1 MTANGKPPIV
11 GLSTYSV
18 RADWGSWSDDAVL
31 APRSYTRCLSRS
43 GGIPV
48 LLAPAPPAAVDRI
61 LDSIDGLVLIGGED
75 ICGRFYGRDEPEE
88 EHEAEGHHIERD
100 EFEIRLARGAWSRD
114 MPVLGICRG
123 LQLLNVALN
132 GTLIHDLAGI
142 GASSDH
148 RDYGTFTPHPVA
160 LDPGTKVHELLGPMP
175 DVPSHH
181 HQAIDRLGSGLVATG
196 HSADGVV
203 EAAEAPDKR
212 FAVGVQWHP
221 EEGTEMALFDAFVEA
236 CGGHG

>member
-1 MTANGKPPIV
+1 VRTNGQPPIV

-18 RADWGSWSDDAVL
+18 RADWGTWSDHAVL
-31 APRSYTRCLSRS
+31 TPRSYTRCLTRS
-43 GGIPV
+43 GAIPV

-61 LDSIDGLVLIGGED
+61 LDAIDGLVLIGGED
-75 ICGRFYGRDEPEE
+75 ICGRFYGREE
-88 EHEAEGHHIERD
+88 AEDEHEAEAHNVERD

-132 GTLIHDLAGI
+132 GTLIPDVAHV
-142 GASSDH
+142 GAFPEH
-148 RDYGTFTPHPVA
+148 RNYGTFTPHPVSA
-160 LDPGTKVHELLGPMP
+160 DEGTRIHDLMGARP

-181 HQAIDRLGSGLVATG
+181 HQAIDRLGAGLVATAY
-196 HSADGVV
+196 SSDGIV
-203 EAAEAPDKR
+203 EAAEAPDKH

-236 CGGHG
+236 CGGQG